1 MNPGGLKKN
10 TMGKPVFY
18 SGVKQ
23 DTRLNVGPND
33 ITSNIKVNP
42 NELALQRREFLVIII
57 LIEIAP
63 SL

>member
-1 MNPGGLKKN
+1 
-10 TMGKPVFY
+10 MGKPVFY